1 MNDFSIVM
9 ALMDYIPV
17 ILWGAASILLQW
29 GLYPKM
35 MKGSF
40 ALFAAG
46 TINVF
51 AAGFLKATWK
61 LLYAAGVCD
70 FTALN
75 TLFFPLQSIGF
86 LLAGAG
92 VIAMLL
98 QKRAAALA
106 VAPPLYQGTFLF
118 VGLMVTGLG
127 CMCGGLS
134 YVAVKMRRRSAVVCF
149 ALSFVCSLCMGYLSS
164 QDFASAAMN
173 WVAELVNILGQGALL
188 LGTLILKKAGLK
200 SFNL

>member
-1 MNDFSIVM
+1 MNDFSIFM
-9 ALMDYIPV
+9 ALVDFLPV
-17 ILWGAASILLQW
+17 IFWGMASIVLQR

-51 AAGFLKATWK
+51 AAGLLKAVWK
-61 LLYAAGVCD
+61 LLYAGGVCD

-75 TLFFPLQSIGF
+75 ALFFPLQSIGF

-92 VIAMLL
+92 IIAMLL

-106 VAPPLYQGTFLF
+106 VAPPLFRGTFLF
-118 VGLMVTGLG
+118 VGLMVAGLG
-127 CMCGGLS
+127 CMCGGLCHIALKMGRRKA
-134 YVAVKMRRRSAVVCF
+134 VACF
-149 ALSFVCSLCMGYLSS
+149 ALSFACSLCMGYLSS
-164 QDFASAAMN
+164 RDVTSAAMN
-173 WVAELVNILGQGALL
+173 WCAELVNILDQGMLL
-188 LGTLILKKAGLK
+188 WGAVILEKAGLK
-200 SFNL
+200 QFKL